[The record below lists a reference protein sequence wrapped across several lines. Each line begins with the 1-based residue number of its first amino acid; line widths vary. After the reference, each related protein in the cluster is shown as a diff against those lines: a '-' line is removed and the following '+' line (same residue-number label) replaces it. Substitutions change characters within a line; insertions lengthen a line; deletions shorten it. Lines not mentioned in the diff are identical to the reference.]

1 MSYIVNKTDGNIAAV
16 VDDGTL
22 NTTTSLNLLG
32 RGYNDYGDV
41 IAQNLVGLLENF
53 ASDLAP
59 LTPLPGQV
67 WYHKAEKKLRVY
79 DGNKFTVVNNV
90 SVTNSNRPSSP
101 APGDFCFDA
110 DQQQLFYYTSTNWQL
125 IAPAYSSSQSRT
137 ELVVEDF
144 TDTNGLVHPVLVLF
158 AAGKRT
164 VVISSVPDF
173 ETYPDVFGFKLV
185 RTGLNIVSE
194 YLIANAVINGTST
207 YSEMSAG
214 LDIEADATYMHA
226 NANTGTVGTLY
237 VANDGGITIGA
248 IGDIKISTL
257 VASPYAFGSSI
268 SAETDKSL
276 ALVGYGGGTIV
287 LDNATNWIGINKSNP
302 EYDLDVAGAINA
314 DEYIVSNQ
322 GYYFGDLS
330 EIVSTSNTITIS
342 PGGNT
347 SLVLESSGDITVS
360 GNTTLDN
367 TLTVNNGNIFV
378 DGGQVSIQQYHTTMD
393 GQELGAGWPTDSAHA
408 VTKQYADN
416 LTLQNLM
423 PIGSII
429 MWYGTA
435 ITVPEGWHICDGTM
449 GTPDLRGQFV
459 MGAGSVAMP
468 NTTGG
473 ASSITTTTELA
484 GDHTHTGTTIA
495 GGVHDHGGTVQGHA
509 LTTDE
514 LPSHTHDVDE
524 LFGQIDDRAGG
535 SAVDRNGDSFQPYNQ
550 WGNDYD
556 GDTGAPVYFLN
567 RTAGAGGNLPHVHG
581 IDNSSTH
588 THDFT
593 TSQIA
598 SHQHSITFDNRP
610 NWTALYY
617 IMRINNTL
625 ISAIPPI
632 Y

>member
-22 NTTTSLNLLG
+22 NTTTSLSLLG

-59 LTPLPGQV
+59 RSPLPGQI

-110 DQQQLFYYTSTNWQL
+110 DKQQLFYYTSTNWQL
-125 IAPAYSSSQSRT
+125 VAPAYSALQSRT

-144 TDTNGLVHPVLVLF
+144 TDTNGLSHPVLVF
-158 AAGKRT
+158 YAAGKRT

-173 ETYPDVFGFKLV
+173 ETYPDVFGFKVV
-185 RTGLNIVSE
+185 RTGLNIVSK

-214 LDIEADATYMHA
+214 LDIVADATYMHS
-226 NANTGTVGTLY
+226 NSNTGTVGTLY

-257 VASPYAFGSSI
+257 VASPYTFGSSI
-268 SAETDKSL
+268 SAQTDKSL

-302 EYDLDVAGAINA
+302 GYDLDVAGAVNA
-314 DEYIVSNQ
+314 DEYVVSNQ
-322 GYYFGDLS
+322 GYYFGDDS
-330 EIVSTSNTITIS
+330 SITSTSDIIDIS
-342 PGGNT
+342 PGGTNT
-347 SLVLESSGDITVS
+347 IHATHNTVSINGYAYLNYDTQVTGNISVYNGQLSLNNVVNSSLVP
-360 GNTTLDN
+360 
-367 TLTVNNGNIFV
+367 
-378 DGGQVSIQQYHTTMD
+378 
-393 GQELGAGWPTDSAHA
+393 GWPEEPDHA

-435 ITVPEGWHICDGTM
+435 ITVPAGWHICDGTN

-473 ASSITTTTELA
+473 ANSITTTTELA
-484 GDHTHTGTTIA
+484 GDHTHTGTTNG
-495 GGVHDHGGTVQGHA
+495 GGVHNHSGNTQGHA

-535 SAVDRNGDSFQPYNQ
+535 AAIDRNGNSFQPYNQ

-567 RTAGAGGNLPHVHG
+567 KTAQAGGNLPHVHG
-581 IDNSSTH
+581 VDNSSSH

-617 IMRINNTL
+617 IMRISDTL
-625 ISAIPPI
+625 LPAIPPT